1 MAKDLI
7 KEEDDAATKAGL
19 IVGLSCT
26 LMLLITAGYLIN
38 KKKREEYAL
47 LEEGGSAE
55 DSYRRF
61 VDEELT
67 A

>member
-1 MAKDLI
+1 ME
-7 KEEDDAATKAGL
+7 KEEANAGSKAGL

-26 LMLLITAGYLIN
+26 LIMLCSAGYLIN

-47 LEEGGSAE
+47 LEEGGDAE

-61 VDEELT
+61 IDQELCS
-67 A
+67 